1 MNSVQ
6 SERAGGA
13 RPPEARTKGEAFLQI
28 NNVTKLFDAV
38 PAVDDISLTV
48 NRGEIFALLGPSGCG
63 KSTLLRMLAG
73 FERPNQGEILLDG
86 VNIVNVPPFER
97 PINMMFQS
105 YALFPHMTVYDNV
118 AFGLKQDKLPKAEIA
133 ERVERM
139 LALVHMSD
147 FARRKPHQLS
157 GGQRQRVALARSL
170 AKRPK
175 LLLLDEPMGALDKK
189 LREEMQLELVNIIE
203 QVGVTCV
210 MVTHDQEEAMT
221 MAGRIAIMN
230 KGRLVQ
236 VGEPLDVYEYPN
248 CRYSA
253 GFIGSVNLFDGV
265 VAEMTT
271 DHTLIQ
277 CSDLA
282 RPIQVDHA
290 ISSAEGM
297 AVTIAVRP
305 EKVHIGFD
313 APPDAFNAISGE
325 VVEIAYLGDV
335 SIYHVLLA
343 SGRKV
348 LATLP
353 NTNRSRRGSP
363 TWGDTVYLSWEP
375 DSCAVLLN

>member
-1 MNSVQ
+1 MDQTKVVTTQ
-6 SERAGGA
+6 QAGGA
-13 RPPEARTKGEAFLQI
+13 RKGEPFLEIRQI
-28 NNVTKLFDAV
+28 TKLFDGH
-38 PAVDDISLTV
+38 PAVDDVSLTI
-48 NRGEIFALLGPSGCG
+48 NRGEIFALLGASGCG

-73 FERPNQGEILLDG
+73 FERPSSGHILLDG
-86 VNIVNVPPFER
+86 VDIVDVQPYDR

-118 AFGLKQDKLPKAEIA
+118 AFGLHQDKMPKDEIA
-133 ERVERM
+133 ARVSRM
-139 LALVHMSD
+139 LELVHMGEY
-147 FARRKPHQLS
+147 AKRKPHQLS

-236 VGEPLDVYEYPN
+236 VGEPLDIYEYPN

-253 GFIGSVNLFDGV
+253 GFIGSVNLFDGTIE
-265 VAEMTT
+265 EM
-271 DHTLIQ
+271 D
-277 CSDLA
+277 SDFAVIRCPELEN
-282 RPIQVDHA
+282 PIQVDHGL
-290 ISSAEGM
+290 SVAEGLP
-297 AVTIAVRP
+297 VTIAVRP
-305 EKVHIGFD
+305 EKIQLQAE
-313 APPDAFNAISGE
+313 APVEKINFVTGTVD
-325 VVEIAYLGDV
+325 EIAYLGDV
-335 SIYHVLLA
+335 SIYHVRLP
-343 SGRKV
+343 SGKKV

-353 NTNRSRRGSP
+353 NTNRFRKGTP
-363 TWGDTVYLSWEP
+363 TWGDKVHLSWEP
-375 DSCAVLLN
+375 DSCAVLLI

>member
-1 MNSVQ
+1 MDSVKAMPQ
-6 SERAGGA
+6 LAVESPA
-13 RPPEARTKGEAFLQI
+13 KGEAFLEI
-28 NNVTKLFDAV
+28 RNITKMFDAYT
-38 PAVDDISLTV
+38 AVDDISLTIQ
-48 NRGEIFALLGPSGCG
+48 RGEIFALLGASGCG

-73 FERPNQGEILLDG
+73 FERPTRGHILLDG
-86 VNIVNVPPFER
+86 TDIVDVPPFER

-230 KGRLVQ
+230 KGQLVQ
-236 VGEPLDVYEYPN
+236 VGEPLEVYEYPN

-253 GFIGSVNLFDGV
+253 EFIGSVNLFQGAV
-265 VAEMTT
+265 TEMAA
-271 DHTLIQ
+271 DHTYID
-277 CSDLA
+277 CPELA
-282 RPIQVDHA
+282 RPIEVDHA
-290 ISSAEGM
+290 ISSAVGM
-297 AVTIAVRP
+297 EVTIAVRP
-305 EKVHIGFD
+305 EKVHLLTE
-313 APPDAFNAISGE
+313 APADRFNVVSGT
-325 VVEIAYLGDV
+325 VDEIAYLGDV
-335 SIYHVLLA
+335 SIYHVGLA
-343 SGRKV
+343 SGKKL

-353 NTNRSRRGSP
+353 NIHRSRRGGP
-363 TWGDTVYLSWEP
+363 TWGDTVYLTWDA
-375 DSCAVLLN
+375 DSCVVLLN

>member
-1 MNSVQ
+1 MDQAKAGTNQ
-6 SERAGGA
+6 LPGGA
-13 RPPEARTKGEAFLQI
+13 KKGEAFLEIRQ
-28 NNVTKLFDAV
+28 VTKLFDGH
-38 PAVDDISLTV
+38 PAVDDISLTI
-48 NRGEIFALLGPSGCG
+48 NRGEIFALLGASGCG

-73 FERPNQGEILLDG
+73 FERPSSGKIMLDG
-86 VNIVNVPPFER
+86 VDIVNVPPYDR

-105 YALFPHMTVYDNV
+105 YALFPHMTVYDNI
-118 AFGLKQDKLPKAEIA
+118 AFGLKQDKLPKDEID
-133 ERVERM
+133 ERVKRM
-139 LALVHMSD
+139 LELVHMSE
-147 FARRKPHQLS
+147 FAKRKPHQLS

-236 VGEPLDVYEYPN
+236 VGEPLDIYEYPN

-253 GFIGSVNLFDGV
+253 GFIGSVNLFDGTV
-265 VAEMTT
+265 EDM
-271 DHTLIQ
+271 D
-277 CSDLA
+277 SDYTVIRCPELEN
-282 RPIQVDHA
+282 PIQVDHGLS
-290 ISSAEGM
+290 IAEGLP
-297 AVTIAVRP
+297 VTIAVRP
-305 EKVHIGFD
+305 EKLHITNE
-313 APPDAFNAISGE
+313 PPTDRPNYITG
-325 VVEIAYLGDV
+325 VVDEIAYLGDV
-335 SIYHVLLA
+335 SIYHVRLP
-343 SGRKV
+343 SGKKV

-353 NTNRSRRGSP
+353 NTNRFRKGNP
-363 TWGDTVYLSWEP
+363 TWGDSVHLSWEP